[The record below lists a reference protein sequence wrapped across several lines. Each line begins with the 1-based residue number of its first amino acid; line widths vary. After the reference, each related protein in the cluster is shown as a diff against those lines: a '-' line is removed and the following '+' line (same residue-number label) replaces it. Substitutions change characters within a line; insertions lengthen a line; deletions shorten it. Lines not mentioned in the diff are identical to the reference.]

1 MANEQNLVSLAT
13 RSERERKEIARKGQK
28 ASVEARNY
36 LKEQV
41 AILKRLLDEKD
52 KDGNTYGENINLGL
66 IKGAKDGK
74 AENYK
79 TIMEYLQGNSQS
91 NDTPTIN
98 INIVDN
104 SSLEKAMYDEEN

>member
-1 MANEQNLVSLAT
+1 MAGQLKNDNPPHTLTVDEL
-13 RSERERKEIARKGQK
+13 RKGGVNSGK
-28 ASVEARNY
+28 TRNY

-79 TIMEYLQGNSQS
+79 TIMEYLSGNSNN
-91 NDTPTIN
+91 NDTPTVN

-104 SSLEKAMYDEEN
+104 SNLEKAMYDNEEN

>member
-1 MANEQNLVSLAT
+1 MANEQNLKVPT
-13 RSERERKEIARKGQK
+13 SEQAREYGRRGGIASGK
-28 ASVEARNY
+28 ARNY
-36 LKEQV
+36 MKEQV

-79 TIMEYLQGNSQS
+79 TIMEYLEGNSKS

-104 SSLEKAMYDEEN
+104 SELEKAMYSNEEN

>member
-1 MANEQNLVSLAT
+1 MDEL
-13 RSERERKEIARKGQK
+13 RKGGLNSGK
-28 ASVEARNY
+28 SRNY
-36 LKEQV
+36 MKEQV

-79 TIMEYLQGNSQS
+79 TIMEYLQGQSQS

-104 SSLEKAMYDEEN
+104 SSLEKAMYEED

>member
-13 RSERERKEIARKGQK
+13 RSQRERTEIARKGQK
-28 ASVEARNY
+28 ASTEARNY

-79 TIMEYLQGNSQS
+79 TIMEYLSGNSNN
-91 NDTPTIN
+91 NDTPTVN

-104 SSLEKAMYDEEN
+104 SNLEKAMYEED

>member
-1 MANEQNLVSLAT
+1 MAGQLKNNNPTHDLTAEDQRNGGL
-13 RSERERKEIARKGQK
+13 RSGE
-28 ASVEARNY
+28 VRNY

-52 KDGNTYGENINLGL
+52 NDGKTYGENINLGL

-79 TIMEYLQGNSQS
+79 TIMEYLQGNTQS
-91 NDTPTIN
+91 NDTPIVQVN
-98 INIVDN
+98 IIDN
-104 SSLEKAMYDEEN
+104 SKLESAMYEEN